1 MARTKQT
8 ARRTYKPFIT
18 WTRFYL
24 PREQEWPA
32 WAVDHDD
39 VHAGPLTDVEG
50 CGKLSLGRMVDN
62 PEQAAYIIRWRTL
75 DDFLSF
81 QSSPACAAF
90 LDNLPSQHADN
101 NNNNP
106 QPPISPIPALN
117 HLTLDTTSPPSQPP
131 PPPPPSRFQILQHAT
146 EAATSEASGL
156 VTLTTFLVPHPI
168 DDKYALWQDQLTAL
182 NTFCPAG
189 AERLITTR
197 YFWQKGTHV
206 WYWLVGEDGWVWE
219 RFGRP
224 AGEGGDHQGVGG
236 GQGTGR
242 AVFCHFFLW
251 SPRHGG
257 VEEYEA
263 AVEKEREVA
272 TDPLARESWARAV
285 ERVMP
290 PATAWV
296 QERWDVREVPRFF
309 PPEPEFDPEDPEY
322 ERELER
328 RMGEFLEG
336 HRSKP
341 EAGER
346 S

>member
-18 WTRFYL
+18 WTRFQL
-24 PREQEWPA
+24 PREQEWPT
-32 WAVDHDD
+32 WTVDHDD

-50 CGKLSLGRMVDN
+50 CRILSLGRMVDN

-75 DDFLSF
+75 DDFLKF
-81 QSSPACAAF
+81 QSSPACTAF
-90 LDNLPSQHADN
+90 LDNLPSHANNNN

-106 QPPISPIPALN
+106 EPTDPSSALS
-117 HLTLDTTSPPSQPP
+117 HLTLDDTSPLS
-131 PPPPPSRFQILQHAT
+131 PPPPSRFQILQHAT
-146 EAATSEASGL
+146 EAATPEASGL
-156 VTLTTFLVPHPI
+156 VTLTTFLVPHHI
-168 DDKYALWQDQLTAL
+168 DDKDKYALWQDQLSAL
-182 NTFCPAG
+182 DTFCPPG

-224 AGEGGDHQGVGG
+224 ADSQDG
-236 GQGTGR
+236 GQGAGR

-251 SPRHGG
+251 SPHHGG
-257 VEEYEA
+257 PEEYEA
-263 AVEKEREVA
+263 AVETERVVA
-272 TDPLARESWARAV
+272 VDPKAREAWARAL
-285 ERVMP
+285 ERVVP

-322 ERELER
+322 KRELGER
-328 RMGEFLEG
+328 MEEFLESRG
-336 HRSKP
+336 FKG
-341 EAGER
+341 GER
-346 S
+346 SQ